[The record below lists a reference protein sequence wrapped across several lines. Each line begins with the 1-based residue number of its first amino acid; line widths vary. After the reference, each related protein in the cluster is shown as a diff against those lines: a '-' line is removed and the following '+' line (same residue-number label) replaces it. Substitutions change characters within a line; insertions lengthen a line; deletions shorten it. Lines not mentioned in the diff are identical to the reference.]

1 MYNNIEQK
9 YIVSPGGSQF
19 RYLFS
24 YGYIIFQYGRRLV
37 VNFYFI
43 AQNYRSSLLSFII
56 STAIIMKVS
65 ISSRAYSKILLH
77 ASKYPHKAVCGV
89 VIAHENSDN
98 KIEVLD
104 AVPLFHLSLGL
115 APMMEVALTQV

>member
-1 MYNNIEQK
+1 
-9 YIVSPGGSQF
+9 
-19 RYLFS
+19 
-24 YGYIIFQYGRRLV
+24 
-37 VNFYFI
+37 
-43 AQNYRSSLLSFII
+43 
-56 STAIIMKVS
+56 MKVT

-89 VIAHENSDN
+89 VIARENVEGINVD
-98 KIEVLD
+98 VFD

>member
-1 MYNNIEQK
+1 MGICCT
-9 YIVSPGGSQF
+9 
-19 RYLFS
+19 
-24 YGYIIFQYGRRLV
+24 FQYGRRVAL
-37 VNFYFI
+37 NFYYKYFCSNLI
-43 AQNYRSSLLSFII
+43 SFMILKQPN
-56 STAIIMKVS
+56 TMKVT

-89 VIAHENSDN
+89 VIARENSDS
-98 KIEVLD
+98 KIDVLD

>member
-1 MYNNIEQK
+1 M
-9 YIVSPGGSQF
+9 
-19 RYLFS
+19 
-24 YGYIIFQYGRRLV
+24 
-37 VNFYFI
+37 
-43 AQNYRSSLLSFII
+43 ALLSRSVLCHSVILI
-56 STAIIMKVS
+56 LKVNTMKVS

-89 VIAHENSDN
+89 VIGHENSDSQ
-98 KIEVLD
+98 IDVLD